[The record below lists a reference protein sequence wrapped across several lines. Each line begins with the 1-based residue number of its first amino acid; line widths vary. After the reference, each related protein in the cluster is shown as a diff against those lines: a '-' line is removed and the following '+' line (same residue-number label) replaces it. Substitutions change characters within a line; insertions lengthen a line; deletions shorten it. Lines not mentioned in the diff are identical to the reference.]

1 MARKTRRQLLGQH
14 FLHEKR
20 VLEKIV
26 AAVDPR
32 PGDLIIEIGP
42 GQGALTFPLAA
53 RAGRVL
59 AVEKDL
65 SLVEQLEKTSPPNV
79 EIIAGDVLRL
89 KLSELIQRCRQPG
102 ETVKLAGNLPYHI
115 STQILFVLLE
125 TKNLI
130 ERAVFLFQKE
140 VAQRITAS
148 AGNKKYS
155 PLSVLLQNYF
165 DCRLLF
171 QVRPGA
177 FSPPPKVDSACVLFL
192 SRPQTLFFLPEEESE
207 FFAFLKKAFS
217 QRRKTLSR
225 NLEGSGLSRENILEA
240 LRSLSLKEKT
250 RAEDLEPE
258 SLIKIFR
265 LLQKSIPEKN
275 DPR

>member
-14 FLHEKR
+14 FLHEKK

-26 AAVDPR
+26 AAVDPG
-32 PGDLIIEIGP
+32 PKDLIIEIGP
-42 GQGALTFPLAA
+42 GQGALTFPLAT

-59 AVEKDL
+59 TVEKDL
-65 SLVEQLEKTSPPNV
+65 SLVEKLEKTSPPNV

-89 KLSELIQRCRQPG
+89 NLSKLIQRCRQPG

-171 QVRPGA
+171 QVGPGA

-192 SRPQTLFFLPEEESE
+192 RRPQPLFFFPEEESE

-225 NLEGSGLSRENILEA
+225 NLEGSGLSRENILKA
-240 LRSLSLKEKT
+240 LRSLSLEEKT

-258 SLIKIFR
+258 SLVKIFR
-265 LLQKSIPEKN
+265 LLQKSNPEKN
-275 DPR
+275 DSR